1 MRLLALAALAAA
13 AGGAVV
19 FVWLFGS
26 GAVFGQEA
34 AAWPTTKA
42 IVRARILGDD
52 LVKLSADPE
61 KYVATRDGERE
72 YLRLLRGRGITLVDR
87 GGSGMMFRDHGGRRC
102 AGYSYAFTSALVVYH
117 APEC

>member
-34 AAWPTTKA
+34 AAWPTTEA

-61 KYVATRDGERE
+61 KYVATG
-72 YLRLLRGRGITLVDR
+72 TANAST
-87 GGSGMMFRDHGGRRC
+87 SGCC
-102 AGYSYAFTSALVVYH
+102 AAVESRSSTGAA
-117 APEC
+117 AR